1 MNGQWHKNAILR
13 LIPQMPNLQYFY
25 SHECNMPTVSVRDLF
40 NTLPH
45 LHNATI
51 DTRQTFNATF
61 TSALKNATKPWY
73 NQHRMDTLLLIVC
86 DFPRESALLDY
97 VEVSFFILQTA

>member
-1 MNGQWHKNAILR
+1 MYGYWHKNGILR
-13 LIPQMPNLQYFY
+13 LIAKMPNLRNFY
-25 SHECNMPTVSVRDLF
+25 SHGCDMRTVSVRDLF
-40 NTLPH
+40 NTLPP
-45 LHNATI
+45 LRNATI
-51 DTRQTFNATF
+51 DTRQSFNATF

-73 NQHRMDTLLLIVC
+73 NTHRMDTLLLVVS